1 MTFAGDSELTRLAND
16 AKDAFVKFWSTMHG
30 AAFEATD
37 GRILN
42 RVLGMPV
49 VRLVTVGRR
58 SGEPR
63 VTMLTAPIVEPDRI
77 VIVASNGGDSRNP
90 QWFHNLVANP
100 EVMVTAEGQTL
111 PMRARVAESPERDE
125 LWDEVRAAAYGYDLY
140 QRVAAREIPL
150 VILAPISAEDGT

>member
-63 VTMLTAPIVEPDRI
+63 VTMLTAPIVELDRI

-140 QRVAAREIPL
+140 QRVTAREIPL